1 MRIYMEILASL
12 KNTEK
17 TTGYSGFFGIA
28 LGSKHALSWV

>member
-1 MRIYMEILASL
+1 MNTYMEILAFS

-17 TTGYSGFFGIA
+17 TIEYGGFLGTA